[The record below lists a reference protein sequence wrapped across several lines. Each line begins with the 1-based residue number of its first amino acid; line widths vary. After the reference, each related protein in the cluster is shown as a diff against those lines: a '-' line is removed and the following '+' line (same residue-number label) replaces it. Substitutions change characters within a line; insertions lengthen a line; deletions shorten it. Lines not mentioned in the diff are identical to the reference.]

1 MMFFWRSNFNQE
13 DFAMGLGNIGKFI
26 DENWHGGQID
36 GDFYSHPEMTIE
48 ETMRVDKKPSTLVW
62 NWRHALTRE
71 LMRGRHKSEILAKY
85 RDVIDRFGIRGKA
98 EEFLNKNDGFL
109 GWFVVDVANF
119 DDKFGYEDMPEEL
132 RKCNLYAYNA
142 IELREII
149 SRSLTSENDG
159 TMDGFLGADD
169 SVHEEVRYVDDY
181 TGLPCIDDI
190 DGIFDNDDARLAGI
204 ADYFLGRKWMTLGE
218 RNAFVNSDN
227 KLAYLVSILRRSFAP
242 KSKSNGKFDD
252 IVGDYGVKQQ
262 ELEAEASDAVKDVE
276 IGNVH
281 ENVLGDIGKD
291 VLMPEKYDI
300 VKEFKPSDFKSD
312 VEFVDIVKDKNLDGL
327 AITRDSEFGD
337 IDVEDKPESLDAI
350 NMVELTEK
358 DYKDDVK
365 FDNVEEFV
373 IDDIK
378 DMKDDEFDYADLSN
392 GDVDV
397 DEMFDLDADNNEA
410 DVDEVPEEVE
420 ISNKYDW
427 SW

>member
-1 MMFFWRSNFNQE
+1 MSN
-13 DFAMGLGNIGKFI
+13 GLGNIGKFI

-36 GDFYSHPEMTIE
+36 GDFYNHPEMTIE
-48 ETMRVDKKPSTLVW
+48 ETVRVDKKPSTLVW

-119 DDKFGYEDMPEEL
+119 DDKFGYGDMPEEL

-300 VKEFKPSDFKSD
+300 VKEFQPSDFKSD

-397 DEMFDLDADNNEA
+397 DEMFDLDADKNEA